1 MDNKIFH
8 DPIEQIKHQIRN
20 KVENIV
26 TFTSCSE
33 INNCNLRKKTLLQK
47 CFINLINIHIYRIT
61 HERMEMSP
69 NGNLIH

>member
-8 DPIEQIKHQIRN
+8 DLIEQIKLQIKN

-26 TFTSCSE
+26 TFTSCSK
-33 INNCNLRKKTLLQK
+33 INNSNCEKTLLQK

-61 HERMEMSP
+61 HERMGMSP